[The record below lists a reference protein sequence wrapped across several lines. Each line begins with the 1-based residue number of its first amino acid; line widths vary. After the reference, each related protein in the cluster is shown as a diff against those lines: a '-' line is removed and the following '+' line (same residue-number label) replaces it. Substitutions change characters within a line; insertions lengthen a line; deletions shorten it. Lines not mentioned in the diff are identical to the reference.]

1 MLDFRLNPLLFWS
14 SCICHCLHD
23 FFDSVVRFGSCL
35 TLAAWKIHGSL
46 GLRSLHSLDW
56 ALLRCRPSPSCLAHV
71 PFFPMSVGLAD
82 DPAMPL
88 HCSYYDHFSFISLLP
103 LGLQAEAPTSPFSTF
118 FLLLGFTGQHFCW
131 ANPLSTSLPLLGFI
145 GPHSCCASPFH
156 SLGFLGPFHSS
167 GFLGPFS
174 SSLPLLLVWAFAAQL
189 PHPCLLLP
197 FGLIGLYADPMN
209 LLLHFLG
216 FPNPFTSSL
225 PLIIPTSLLLHFL
238 GFFGLFASSL
248 PLIIFLW
255 AYRPLF
261 LPFRLSGL
269 YFIIFSSHF
278 LHIVGLL
285 LPLGLLSK
293 VGINKSFNGGNE
305 KFIPLFGSLSGRE

>member
-1 MLDFRLNPLLFWS
+1 MAHLP
-14 SCICHCLHD
+14 CISWVQVGGAWTLCACLTSVWIHYFSGLHAFAIASMF

-174 SSLPLLLVWAFAAQL
+174 SSLPLLLV
-189 PHPCLLLP
+189 
-197 FGLIGLYADPMN
+197 
-209 LLLHFLG
+209 
-216 FPNPFTSSL
+216 
-225 PLIIPTSLLLHFL
+225 
-238 GFFGLFASSL
+238 
-248 PLIIFLW
+248 
-255 AYRPLF
+255 
-261 LPFRLSGL
+261 
-269 YFIIFSSHF
+269 
-278 LHIVGLL
+278 
-285 LPLGLLSK
+285 
-293 VGINKSFNGGNE
+293 
-305 KFIPLFGSLSGRE
+305 